1 MLLCCQPQQCRIIRN
16 RRGEL
21 MKQTIAGLILG
32 LAASAGVA
40 QAADRVTTTNFDV
53 ATLSAHDRVDLAVL
67 SDTGSTASLSMAGL
81 IPAADFRVMGDYYSP
96 TFKGWFNTASLQ
108 FDVRDGYRITAL
120 TIDAKVT
127 GALYVTPPPAGLEQ
141 FERPFAKNSFYASWT
156 VDGNPAIYRV
166 GGSDIDGSQPYS
178 STVDQLIAGRSVLQF
193 STSADAGALS
203 YERYVCTDH
212 CWYDR
217 YPAFAAMQVSDV
229 VMTLQIAAVP
239 EPTMWM
245 LLLGGLG
252 LVGAVARRRK
262 A

>member
-1 MLLCCQPQQCRIIRN
+1 
-16 RRGEL
+16 

-32 LAASAGVA
+32 LAASAGVV

-53 ATLSAHDRVDLAVL
+53 ATLSAHDRVDLSVL
-67 SDTGSTASLSMAGL
+67 SDTGGTASLSMAGL

-96 TFKGWFNTASLQ
+96 TFRGWFNTASLQ

-120 TIDAKVT
+120 TIDAKVS
-127 GALYVTPPPAGLEQ
+127 GALYVTPPPAGLEE

-156 VDGNPAIYRV
+156 VGDSPAIYRV
-166 GGSDIDGSQPYS
+166 GGSDIDGTQRYS
-178 STVDQLIAGRSVLQF
+178 GTVDQSIAGRSVLRF

-203 YERYVCTDH
+203 YERFSCTDH

-217 YPAFAAMQVSDV
+217 YPAFAQMQVSDV
-229 VMTLQIAAVP
+229 VMTVQVAAVP
-239 EPTMWM
+239 EPSAGM

-252 LVGAVARRRK
+252 LIGAVGRRRK

>member
-1 MLLCCQPQQCRIIRN
+1 
-16 RRGEL
+16 

-40 QAADRVTTTNFDV
+40 QAADRVTTTHFDV
-53 ATLSAHDRVDLAVL
+53 ATLSAHDRVDLSVL

-81 IPAADFRVMGDYYSP
+81 IPAADFNVMGDYYSP
-96 TFKGWFNTASLQ
+96 TFRGWFNTASLQ

-127 GALYVTPPPAGLEQ
+127 GALYVTPPPAGLED

-156 VDGNPAIYRV
+156 VNGSPTVYRV
-166 GGSDIDGSQPYS
+166 GGSDIDGRLLYS
-178 STVDQLIAGRSVLQF
+178 STVEQSIAGQSVLRF

-217 YPAFAAMQVSDV
+217 YPAFAEMHVSDV
-229 VMTLQIAAVP
+229 VMTVQIAAVP
-239 EPTMWM
+239 EPATWM

-252 LVGAVARRRK
+252 VVGAVARRRQ